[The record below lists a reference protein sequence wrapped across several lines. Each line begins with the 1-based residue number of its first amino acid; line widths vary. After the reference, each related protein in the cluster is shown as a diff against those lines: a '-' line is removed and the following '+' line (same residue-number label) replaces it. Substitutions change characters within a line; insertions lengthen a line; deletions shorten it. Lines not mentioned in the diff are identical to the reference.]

1 MSETGHCR
9 TPGHAEPAPRDT
21 RERLIEAI
29 SSLGPVTARRL
40 AEEFGLTGAA
50 VRRHLAGLEADG
62 IIEEHAGAPVKRG
75 RGRPSKS
82 YVLSAAAHRGLE
94 HEYEDVARMALDLLR
109 ERCGE
114 SALADLGEERVSAWA
129 REFEARVA
137 ALPGGGSPEERID
150 VLAALLT
157 ERGYACTVRPVA
169 VTVPAPGDGSST
181 RTLRTAQFV
190 QGHCP
195 IRDVAA
201 RHPVLCEV
209 ETRAISRM
217 LGVPTQRLATL
228 AGGAHACTTHISLTE
243 GRTP

>member
-1 MSETGHCR
+1 MSEDDRRRSIDCSD
-9 TPGHAEPAPRDT
+9 PSPRDT
-21 RERLIEAI
+21 RERLIEAV
-29 SSLGPVTARRL
+29 SALGPITARRL

-62 IIEEHAGAPVKRG
+62 IIEEYAGGPVKRG

-82 YVLSAAAHRGLE
+82 YVLSADAHRTL
-94 HEYEDVARMALDLLR
+94 HSEYEDLAHMALDLLR
-109 ERCGE
+109 ERGGDE
-114 SALADLGEERVSAWA
+114 ALAQLGEERVAAWEA
-129 REFEARVA
+129 DFEARTA
-137 ALPGGGSPEERID
+137 QLPGGGTLEERVN
-150 VLAALLT
+150 VLATLLT

-169 VTVPAPGDGSST
+169 VTVPAGGDGAST

-201 RHPVLCEV
+201 HHPVLCDV
-209 ETRAISRM
+209 ETQAISRM
-217 LGVPTQRLATL
+217 LGVPIQRLATL
-228 AGGAHACTTHISLTE
+228 AGGAHACTTHISLTD